1 MKCSAYLVL
10 SLLAVQIFFSGCQ
23 KSVDDSMITTGP
35 EISDV
40 KGKILYQFSFENN
53 NYDTSLQGWKSP
65 NYSFSKDV
73 PPGGGVWSLQL
84 TPGWI
89 PQQGYAEHSVKLD
102 SGNYQLKFK
111 SETRVVNNSTNAL
124 GGGYIRLIKRSISAT
139 NTTKDNILAE
149 KQFTNTTWKI
159 HAVLSPVHIGA
170 GDLIVIQ
177 VSAGA
182 TELVTW
188 STLFDNV
195 MLLSQ

>member
-159 HAVLSPVHIGA
+159 HAVLSSVHIGA